1 MERFAIVGFGCAGCH
16 ALKALRAAGCS
27 AAVDVYSD
35 TGLPPYNPMLT
46 TYYVKG
52 KIPYEAMFPFGS
64 MEQLK
69 QELSFTLFDQ
79 CTAASIDAG
88 ARTLR
93 RTDGTVQ
100 TYDKILVS
108 TGARAFVPPV
118 GTLPDERIFSM
129 RSVEDAVR
137 LKEALAA
144 GTLRR
149 VLVVGASM
157 VGIKIVELLEE
168 RGIEVVLSDLAP
180 HIFPTAAFAETSRRI
195 EGELR
200 ERGIVLRFGEKTTG
214 ACEQDG
220 RAEVSFSG
228 GDREIV
234 DAVVVCIGTR
244 TALDC
249 LAPEQV
255 EIDRGVVVDEHMQTS
270 VPDLFAAGD
279 CCQGRDLSIEG
290 TRLIGLWANAVCQGE
305 TAGKN
310 MAGLDAAYPGN
321 LLHNITHFMD
331 MDFVS
336 FGDKSLPGE
345 RRVFVDKGRQYAE
358 ATISDGRVRCIN
370 LLKLFKNSG
379 AVKNYMLRALYRH
392 DTPADAQMKAVLLKS
407 GLPRE
412 LTELLMG
419 GEGT

>member
-1 MERFAIVGFGCAGCH
+1 
-16 ALKALRAAGCS
+16 
-27 AAVDVYSD
+27 
-35 TGLPPYNPMLT
+35 
-46 TYYVKG
+46 
-52 KIPYEAMFPFGS
+52 
-64 MEQLK
+64 
-69 QELSFTLFDQ
+69 
-79 CTAASIDAG
+79 
-88 ARTLR
+88 
-93 RTDGTVQ
+93 
-100 TYDKILVS
+100 
-108 TGARAFVPPV
+108 
-118 GTLPDERIFSM
+118 
-129 RSVEDAVR
+129 
-137 LKEALAA
+137 
-144 GTLRR
+144 
-149 VLVVGASM
+149 
-157 VGIKIVELLEE
+157 
-168 RGIEVVLSDLAP
+168 
-180 HIFPTAAFAETSRRI
+180 
-195 EGELR
+195 
-200 ERGIVLRFGEKTTG
+200 
-214 ACEQDG
+214 
-220 RAEVSFSG
+220 
-228 GDREIV
+228 
-234 DAVVVCIGTR
+234 
-244 TALDC
+244 
-249 LAPEQV
+249 
-255 EIDRGVVVDEHMQTS
+255 MQTS

-279 CCQGRDLSIEG
+279 CFQARDLSIEG

-370 LLKLFKNSG
+370 LLNLFKNSG

>member
-137 LKEALAA
+137 LKEALAG

-255 EIDRGVVVDEHMQTS
+255 EIDRGVVVD
-270 VPDLFAAGD
+270 
-279 CCQGRDLSIEG
+279 
-290 TRLIGLWANAVCQGE
+290 
-305 TAGKN
+305 
-310 MAGLDAAYPGN
+310 
-321 LLHNITHFMD
+321 
-331 MDFVS
+331 
-336 FGDKSLPGE
+336 
-345 RRVFVDKGRQYAE
+345 
-358 ATISDGRVRCIN
+358 
-370 LLKLFKNSG
+370 
-379 AVKNYMLRALYRH
+379 
-392 DTPADAQMKAVLLKS
+392 
-407 GLPRE
+407 
-412 LTELLMG
+412 
-419 GEGT
+419 

>member
-1 MERFAIVGFGCAGCH
+1 
-16 ALKALRAAGCS
+16 
-27 AAVDVYSD
+27 
-35 TGLPPYNPMLT
+35 MLT

-249 LAPEQV
+249 LAPEPGG
-255 EIDRGVVVDEHMQTS
+255 DRPGRCGGRAYANQRAGPVCRRGIAVRAATS
-270 VPDLFAAGD
+270 PSRGPASSACGPTRCVRERRPGKTWPDWMRPIPATCFTT
-279 CCQGRDLSIEG
+279 SP
-290 TRLIGLWANAVCQGE
+290 TLWIW
-305 TAGKN
+305 T
-310 MAGLDAAYPGN
+310 L
-321 LLHNITHFMD
+321 
-331 MDFVS
+331 VS

-370 LLKLFKNSG
+370 LLNLFKNSG

>member
-1 MERFAIVGFGCAGCH
+1 M
-16 ALKALRAAGCS
+16 
-27 AAVDVYSD
+27 
-35 TGLPPYNPMLT
+35 
-46 TYYVKG
+46 
-52 KIPYEAMFPFGS
+52 
-64 MEQLK
+64 
-69 QELSFTLFDQ
+69 
-79 CTAASIDAG
+79 
-88 ARTLR
+88 
-93 RTDGTVQ
+93 
-100 TYDKILVS
+100 
-108 TGARAFVPPV
+108 
-118 GTLPDERIFSM
+118 
-129 RSVEDAVR
+129 
-137 LKEALAA
+137 
-144 GTLRR
+144 
-149 VLVVGASM
+149 
-157 VGIKIVELLEE
+157 
-168 RGIEVVLSDLAP
+168 
-180 HIFPTAAFAETSRRI
+180 
-195 EGELR
+195 
-200 ERGIVLRFGEKTTG
+200 
-214 ACEQDG
+214 
-220 RAEVSFSG
+220 
-228 GDREIV
+228 
-234 DAVVVCIGTR
+234 VCIGTR

-310 MAGLDAAYPGN
+310 MAGLDAAYPATCFTTSPT
-321 LLHNITHFMD
+321 LWIWTLSPLET
-331 MDFVS
+331 
-336 FGDKSLPGE
+336 KSLPGE

-370 LLKLFKNSG
+370 LLNLFKNSG

>member
-1 MERFAIVGFGCAGCH
+1 
-16 ALKALRAAGCS
+16 
-27 AAVDVYSD
+27 
-35 TGLPPYNPMLT
+35 
-46 TYYVKG
+46 
-52 KIPYEAMFPFGS
+52 
-64 MEQLK
+64 
-69 QELSFTLFDQ
+69 
-79 CTAASIDAG
+79 
-88 ARTLR
+88 
-93 RTDGTVQ
+93 
-100 TYDKILVS
+100 
-108 TGARAFVPPV
+108 
-118 GTLPDERIFSM
+118 M

-270 VPDLFAAGD
+270 VPDLFAAGG

-370 LLKLFKNSG
+370 LLNLFKNSG

>member
-137 LKEALAA
+137 LKEALAG

-168 RGIEVVLSDLAP
+168 RGIE
-180 HIFPTAAFAETSRRI
+180 
-195 EGELR
+195 
-200 ERGIVLRFGEKTTG
+200 
-214 ACEQDG
+214 DG
-220 RAEVSFSG
+220 DTVS
-228 GDREIV
+228 
-234 DAVVVCIGTR
+234 
-244 TALDC
+244 LDGY
-249 LAPEQV
+249 EF
-255 EIDRGVVVDEHMQTS
+255 E
-270 VPDLFAAGD
+270 
-279 CCQGRDLSIEG
+279 
-290 TRLIGLWANAVCQGE
+290 
-305 TAGKN
+305 
-310 MAGLDAAYPGN
+310 Y
-321 LLHNITHFMD
+321 
-331 MDFVS
+331 
-336 FGDKSLPGE
+336 
-345 RRVFVDKGRQYAE
+345 QY
-358 ATISDGRVRCIN
+358 
-370 LLKLFKNSG
+370 
-379 AVKNYMLRALYRH
+379 
-392 DTPADAQMKAVLLKS
+392 
-407 GLPRE
+407 
-412 LTELLMG
+412 
-419 GEGT
+419 

>member
-1 MERFAIVGFGCAGCH
+1 M
-16 ALKALRAAGCS
+16 
-27 AAVDVYSD
+27 
-35 TGLPPYNPMLT
+35 
-46 TYYVKG
+46 
-52 KIPYEAMFPFGS
+52 
-64 MEQLK
+64 
-69 QELSFTLFDQ
+69 
-79 CTAASIDAG
+79 
-88 ARTLR
+88 
-93 RTDGTVQ
+93 
-100 TYDKILVS
+100 
-108 TGARAFVPPV
+108 
-118 GTLPDERIFSM
+118 
-129 RSVEDAVR
+129 
-137 LKEALAA
+137 
-144 GTLRR
+144 
-149 VLVVGASM
+149 
-157 VGIKIVELLEE
+157 
-168 RGIEVVLSDLAP
+168 
-180 HIFPTAAFAETSRRI
+180 
-195 EGELR
+195 
-200 ERGIVLRFGEKTTG
+200 RFGEKTTG

-370 LLKLFKNSG
+370 LLNLFKNSG